1 MKYDFKGRTI
11 NIPDEEIEKNMKV
24 LDISKDEAIEM
35 WLDDNDYTEN
45 EVVEELTKK
54 AKEVKRY
61 EKAVDRLNKATT
73 ERESRMQRD
82 RELRIFIGAIKEQP
96 LILETWDEGL
106 WLTLLETATVQAD
119 NRIIFRFKDGT
130 DIEVGAE

>member
-1 MKYDFKGRTI
+1 MKYDFKGKTI

-35 WLDDNDYTEN
+35 WLDDNDYTAN

-61 EKAVDRLNKATT
+61 EKADKPRKERKVERKVDEEK
-73 ERESRMQRD
+73 
-82 RELRIFIGAIKEQP
+82 K
-96 LILETWDEGL
+96 
-106 WLTLLETATVQAD
+106 TLLNLCRIPIEGAGGIVTNVKNEAEFSFTFGDNCYTVKLVKH
-119 NRIIFRFKDGT
+119 RPPKK
-130 DIEVGAE
+130 